1 MANVVNMNS
10 LFNGKDSRWLQLEVC
25 REFQRNKCSRQDTEC
40 KFAHPPANVEV
51 QNGKVTAC
59 YDSIKGRCNR
69 DKPPCKYFHPPQH
82 LKDQLLINGRNHLA
96 LKNALMQQMG
106 IAPGQPVISGQVPA
120 VATNPYLTGIPA
132 NSYSPYYT
140 TGHLVPTLLGPDP
153 TAVASQLGPV
163 VPQAV
168 QVAQQ
173 KIPRSDRLEQF
184 SGMVPFKRPA
194 AEKSGIPVY
203 QPGATAYQQLMQPY
217 VPVSSQPERGLMYTQ
232 CPMLVN
238 GTFYIISAAY

>member
-1 MANVVNMNS
+1 
-10 LFNGKDSRWLQLEVC
+10 
-25 REFQRNKCSRQDTEC
+25 
-40 KFAHPPANVEV
+40 
-51 QNGKVTAC
+51 
-59 YDSIKGRCNR
+59 
-69 DKPPCKYFHPPQH
+69 
-82 LKDQLLINGRNHLA
+82 
-96 LKNALMQQMG
+96 MQQMG
-106 IAPGQPVISGQVPA
+106 IAPGQPVISGQVQA
-120 VATNPYLTGIPA
+120 VAANPYLSGIPA
-132 NSYSPYYT
+132 NTYSPYYP

-163 VPQAV
+163 VPQTV

-203 QPGATAYQQLMQPY
+203 QPGATTYQQLMQPF
-217 VPVSSQPERGLMYTQ
+217 VPVSSQPERGVLYTTQ
-232 CPMLVN
+232 CPMLMN